1 MIPPEGIRFRPP
13 SENHAAPLGP
23 KPSATPPA
31 EQGFTDRALD
41 AYTLQELLD
50 LRARIERRLPA
61 RSLKDLDLESE
72 LVLQARALQQLQNSV
87 IGDESTAAN
96 QKAQVANSLSAAL
109 VNLVKVQ
116 NEVYSTERVK
126 RLEAVMISTLNAL
139 PQEAADKF
147 LAEYDAAV
155 VREFAPTVDGE
166 AG

>member
-1 MIPPEGIRFRPP
+1 MITPEGIRFRPP
-13 SENHAAPLGP
+13 SENHAAPLGT

-61 RSLKDLDLESE
+61 RSLKDLDLEAE
-72 LVLQARALQQLQNSV
+72 LALQFLALQQLQNAV
-87 IGDESTAAN
+87 IDDDDTPAN

-116 NEVYSTERVK
+116 SDVHNSERMK
-126 RLEAVMISTLNAL
+126 RIESILIDTLKDLPVEAV
-139 PQEAADKF
+139 EAF
-147 LAEYDAAV
+147 LANYEQAL
-155 VREFAPTVDGE
+155 EGL
-166 AG
+166 